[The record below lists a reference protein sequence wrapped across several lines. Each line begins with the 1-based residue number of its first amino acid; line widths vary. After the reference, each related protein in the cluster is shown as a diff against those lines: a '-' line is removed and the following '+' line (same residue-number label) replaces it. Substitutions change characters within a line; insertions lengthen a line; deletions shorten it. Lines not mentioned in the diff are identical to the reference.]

1 MTVYSVDSGQ
11 VASCASRIQV
21 TCDSIRGEVSAL
33 MHELLALK
41 DSWQG
46 AASAQFRS
54 LSRHGKPPK
63 HRSKR
68 PWIKYRPR
76 FRTPHKSMR
85 MPKRKV
91 WDSLHIKSR
100 WGGAPRGA
108 PPQRDLTRNGV

>member
-41 DSWQG
+41 DS
-46 AASAQFRS
+46 
-54 LSRHGKPPK
+54 
-63 HRSKR
+63 SKR
-68 PWIKYRPR
+68 LWIKYRLR
-76 FRTPHKSMR
+76 FRTPHKSMQ

-91 WDSLHIKSR
+91 WDSLRIKSR
-100 WGGAPRGA
+100 WGARRLA
-108 PPQRDLTRNGV
+108 RPPTGLNQKWCLNP